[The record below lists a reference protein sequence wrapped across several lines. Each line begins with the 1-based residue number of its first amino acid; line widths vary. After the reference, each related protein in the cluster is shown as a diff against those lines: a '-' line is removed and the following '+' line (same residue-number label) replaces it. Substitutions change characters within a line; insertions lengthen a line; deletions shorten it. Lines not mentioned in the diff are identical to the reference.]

1 MISWPTLTVN
11 KHRGNF
17 LNFDKKSHT
26 FGKIKSEIE
35 VFKTG
40 LGSLFISLKRPQT
53 SFPGQFRL

>member
-26 FGKIKSEIE
+26 EIE
-35 VFKTG
+35 VFK
-40 LGSLFISLKRPQT
+40 LVLVAFSSL
-53 SFPGQFRL
+53 